1 MMPKTKE
8 TAKRL
13 SIFKFMLL
21 SLGMLFLVLAVSV
34 AFFTYRNLTRLL
46 YREYYLRLESAGMLM
61 QAFLPKE
68 SEELREKA
76 EEIIRTIGTEESIR
90 ITFIDSEGTVF
101 ADSHEDP
108 QIMENH
114 AGRPEIKEAFSGAE
128 KATVRKSPTLSIPMF
143 YHAFPLQDRSGEVFA
158 VLRLSIPSENLENLV
173 STAAWEIS
181 LITFVLLAAAIAA
194 MVLVSRKITVP
205 LSKIAKSAAAYADYD
220 FSSPMNIEG
229 PLEISTTADALQ
241 SMARSLT
248 SRIGEV
254 TRQKQELEAVLTGMN
269 EAVIVLDRNLVITEV
284 NPSAGRLF
292 GASTEPMPGKS
303 LIQLIHNTELD
314 DFAREALASRG
325 ISQCSIVLPGRG
337 TETYLQV
344 NASTIEAVVETA
356 EGETRIQRLILVM
369 NDITTLKK
377 LEEVRKEFVANVSH
391 ELKTP
396 ITSIKG
402 FVETLLDGAIDDRE
416 NAQRFLEII
425 EKQTSRIGNI
435 VEDLLTLSRLEQS
448 KDSSRF
454 PFEPVTLSRTA
465 YDAIAV
471 CKNRADE
478 KSIAVTN
485 GCYVEPKVWGNP
497 RLMEQ
502 AVVNLVDNAIKYC
515 PEGSEISLYSEAGK
529 KGIHTLVIR
538 DNGPGIPQKDQS
550 RIFERFYRV
559 EKARSR
565 DMGGTGLGLAIVKH
579 IMLIHG
585 GSVTLESRRGEG
597 TAFFLHFPIQNS
609 NS

>member
-1 MMPKTKE
+1 MIPS
-8 TAKRL
+8 KRL

-34 AFFTYRNLTRLL
+34 AFFTYRNLTQLL
-46 YREYYLRLESAGMLM
+46 YREYYLRLESAGILLR
-61 QAFLPKE
+61 ASLPE
-68 SEELREKA
+68 EPEELIDKA
-76 EEIIRTIGTEESIR
+76 GEVARKIGTEESIR
-90 ITFIDSEGTVF
+90 ITFIDSEGIVF

-108 QIMENH
+108 EVMDNH
-114 AGRPEIKEAFSGAE
+114 AGRPEIREALSGSE
-128 KATVRKSPTLSIPMF
+128 NATVRRSPTLSIPMF
-143 YHAFPLQDRSGEVFA
+143 YHAFPLRNRSGDVFA
-158 VLRLSIPSENLENLV
+158 VLRMSIPSVNLENLV

-194 MVLVSRKITVP
+194 MVAVSRRITVP
-205 LSKIAKSAAAYADYD
+205 LSKIAKSAAAYAEYD
-220 FSSPMNIEG
+220 FSSTMNIGG

-269 EAVIVLDRNLVITEV
+269 EAVIVLDRDLVITEV

-292 GASTEPMPGKS
+292 GASPEPLPGKS
-303 LIQLIHNTELD
+303 LIQLIHNTELN
-314 DFAREALASRG
+314 DFAREALASQG
-325 ISQCSIVLPGRG
+325 ISQCSIVLPGKG
-337 TETYLQV
+337 AETYLQV
-344 NASTIEAVVETA
+344 NASTIEAVVENA

-416 NAQRFLEII
+416 HARRFLTII
-425 EKQTSRIGNI
+425 ENQTSRIGNI
-435 VEDLLTLSRLEQS
+435 VEDLLTLSRLEQNKKSS
-448 KDSSRF
+448 KF
-454 PFEPVTLSRTA
+454 PFEPVTLSKTA
-465 YDAIAV
+465 SDAIAV
-471 CKNRADE
+471 CQNRANE
-478 KSIAVTN
+478 KSISVTSRCD
-485 GCYVEPKVWGNP
+485 GETKVLGNP

-515 PEGSEISLYSEAGK
+515 PEGSEISIYREAIK

-597 TAFFLHFPIQNS
+597 TAFFLHFPIQNF

>member
-1 MMPKTKE
+1 MIPS
-8 TAKRL
+8 KRL

-21 SLGMLFLVLAVSV
+21 SLGILFLILAVSV
-34 AFFTYRNLTRLL
+34 AFFTYRNLTQLL
-46 YREYYLRLESAGMLM
+46 YREYYLRLESAGILLR
-61 QAFLPKE
+61 ASLPDE
-68 SEELREKA
+68 PEELREKA
-76 EEIIRTIGTEESIR
+76 GEIIRKIDTEESIR
-90 ITFIDSEGTVF
+90 VTFIDPEGTVF

-108 QIMENH
+108 EVMDNH
-114 AGRPEIKEAFSGAE
+114 AGRPEIREALSGSE
-128 KATVRKSPTLSIPMF
+128 SSTIRKSPTLSIPMF
-143 YHAFPLQDRSGEVFA
+143 YHAFPLRNRSGEVFA
-158 VLRLSIPSENLENLV
+158 VLRMSMPSVNLDNLV
-173 STAAWEIS
+173 TTAAWEIS
-181 LITFVLLAAAIAA
+181 LITFVLLAAAIGA
-194 MVLVSRKITVP
+194 MVAVSRKITVP
-205 LSKIAKSAAAYADYD
+205 LSKIAKSAAAYAEYD
-220 FSSPMNIEG
+220 FSSTMNIEG

-269 EAVIVLDRNLVITEV
+269 EAVIVLDRDLIITEV

-292 GASTEPMPGKS
+292 GASPEPLPGKS
-303 LIQLIHNTELD
+303 LIQLIHNTELN
-314 DFAREALASRG
+314 DFAREALASQG

-344 NASTIEAVVETA
+344 NASTIEAVVENA

-416 NAQRFLEII
+416 HARRFLTII
-425 EKQTSRIGNI
+425 ENQTSRIGNI
-435 VEDLLTLSRLEQS
+435 VEDLLTLSRLEQNKESS
-448 KDSSRF
+448 KF
-454 PFEPVTLSRTA
+454 PFEPVTLSKTA
-465 YDAIAV
+465 SDAIAV
-471 CKNRADE
+471 CQNRADE
-478 KSIAVTN
+478 KSISVASRCDGET
-485 GCYVEPKVWGNP
+485 KVWGNP

-515 PEGSEISLYSEAGK
+515 PEGSEISIYREAIK
-529 KGIHTLVIR
+529 KGIHTLVVR

-585 GSVTLESRRGEG
+585 GSVTLESTRGEG
-597 TAFFLHFPIQNS
+597 TAFFLHFPIDNANS
-609 NS
+609 